1 MGPQI
6 LQAAK
11 AVSASQDALI
21 DLFERIE
28 NIFRRLETYIEVPQ
42 ASGMGDMTV
51 KVMVEI
57 LFILAI
63 ATKEI
68 HQNSASA
75 LILSD
80 GPSVL
85 AHRSPEAFL
94 RKLVGRMDIE
104 DALRRLDKL
113 SQEEA
118 RMATAEGLKA
128 AHSIDNKVEDVSAK
142 VERVDDRV
150 KDVGNKLIDGMQIT
164 FN

>member
-28 NIFRRLETYIEVPQ
+28 NTFRRLETYSEVPQ

-57 LFILAI
+57 LFILGI
-63 ATKEI
+63 ATREI

-80 GPSVL
+80 GP
-85 AHRSPEAFL
+85 
-94 RKLVGRMDIE
+94 
-104 DALRRLDKL
+104 
-113 SQEEA
+113 
-118 RMATAEGLKA
+118 
-128 AHSIDNKVEDVSAK
+128 
-142 VERVDDRV
+142 
-150 KDVGNKLIDGMQIT
+150 
-164 FN
+164 

>member
-1 MGPQI
+1 MIFTGIGI
-6 LQAAK
+6 LLSAARV
-11 AVSASQDALI
+11 VSASQDTLI

-42 ASGMGDMTV
+42 ASGMGDMAV

-68 HQNSASA
+68 HQNSAK
-75 LILSD
+75 
-80 GPSVL
+80 
-85 AHRSPEAFL
+85 AFL
-94 RKLVGRMDIE
+94 RKLVGRTDIE

-128 AHSIDNKVEDVSAK
+128 AHGIDNKVEDVSAK

-150 KDVGNKLIDGMQIT
+150 KDVGTKLIDGIEKINQQIA
-164 FN
+164 NDVGDSNRS